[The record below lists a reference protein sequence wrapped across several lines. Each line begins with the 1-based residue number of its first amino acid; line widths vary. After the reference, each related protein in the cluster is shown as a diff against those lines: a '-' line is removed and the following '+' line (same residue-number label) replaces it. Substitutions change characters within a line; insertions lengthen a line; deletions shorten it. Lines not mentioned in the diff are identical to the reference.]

1 MNLFHI
7 QEPFIQKSLV
17 LALMLLGA
25 VSLGAIAY
33 LAIDQLL
40 IILFAVILAIP
51 VSSVISFITRKLRC
65 PRSLI
70 YVLFWICILAVSSAL
85 VYLGANSVASEVAT
99 YNELVADFS
108 VETATLPTW
117 LPQSVVSELQNINVI
132 SIAQNGFESSSLS
145 NTASSIFSG
154 ITGLLILVVLVA
166 YLSFNPQVYSRGL
179 ISVTPHSW
187 QKTVKD
193 MRIEVPQ
200 ILNRWILSRLIS
212 MVGVG
217 VLTYV
222 GLLFLGVEA
231 ALVLAVAAALLSFVP
246 NLGPILAAIP
256 AILIALPQ
264 GFSMVAW
271 IIGLYA
277 LVQFLESYL
286 ITPVVQKKAVRI
298 HPALLLSVQI
308 VLGATFGLMGL
319 LLAGPLLAIA
329 VGMRKARSVV

>member
-117 LPQSVVSELQNINVI
+117 LPQSVVSELQNIT
-132 SIAQNGFESSSLS
+132 SF
-145 NTASSIFSG
+145 
-154 ITGLLILVVLVA
+154 
-166 YLSFNPQVYSRGL
+166 SFNL
-179 ISVTPHSW
+179 NSV
-187 QKTVKD
+187 
-193 MRIEVPQ
+193 
-200 ILNRWILSRLIS
+200 
-212 MVGVG
+212 
-217 VLTYV
+217 
-222 GLLFLGVEA
+222 
-231 ALVLAVAAALLSFVP
+231 
-246 NLGPILAAIP
+246 NL
-256 AILIALPQ
+256 
-264 GFSMVAW
+264 
-271 IIGLYA
+271 
-277 LVQFLESYL
+277 
-286 ITPVVQKKAVRI
+286 
-298 HPALLLSVQI
+298 
-308 VLGATFGLMGL
+308 
-319 LLAGPLLAIA
+319 
-329 VGMRKARSVV
+329 